1 MRFLLLSLGSRGD
14 TQPYAALGLALQAQ
28 GHQAV
33 LCVPE
38 NFGPFVTGLGL
49 EHASLP
55 WNTQASLADPSLQ
68 ADIRGN
74 HTFRFFQRIKA
85 QAWERRRAMGAA
97 LLTAA
102 QDCDAI
108 VCASTTEDLAVLLG
122 AYLDK
127 PVLQTE
133 LAPLTPSS
141 GFAAIGFSLR
151 DLGGPL
157 NRLSHGLSRFG
168 WWRLNRAFAADLAA
182 GLGIQI
188 PFGSPALA
196 AQRAGAPVLHGYSR
210 HLAPRPADWS
220 EAQHPISG
228 AWQLGEDAQ
237 RLHGD
242 HQDAGFTHWLEDG
255 TPPLFMSF
263 GSMAV
268 LPGEELLEL
277 AGDLAEA
284 LEARVVLGLGW
295 SQIDSPDCDLPEGV
309 ALSGD
314 CDHAW
319 LFSRCSAVIHHG
331 GAGSTHSAAASG
343 LPQVV
348 CPFFADQPFW
358 AERVRRTGAGVVLP
372 FKRLGAQ
379 SLVDA
384 VGAALQEPVQDA
396 AAQLG
401 AALQEEGGA
410 AAGARWLVER
420 ALASQDAKG

>member
-38 NFGPFVTGLGL
+38 NFAAFVAGLGL
-49 EHASLP
+49 EHAPLP
-55 WNTQASLADPSLQ
+55 WDTQASLRDPRLAES
-68 ADIRGN
+68 IRRDQ
-74 HTFRFFQRIKA
+74 TYRFFQVVKD
-85 QAWERRRAMGAA
+85 QAWERRQA
-97 LLTAA
+97 LGDAILKAA
-102 QDCDAI
+102 QACDVI
-108 VCASTTEDLAVLLG
+108 VCASTTEDMAVLLG
-122 AYLDK
+122 QALGK

-141 GFAAIGFSLR
+141 EFPALGLGTLSL
-151 DLGGPL
+151 GPL
-157 NRLSHGLSRFG
+157 NKLSHALFRHG
-168 WWRLNRAFAADLAA
+168 WWRVNRALAADFAQ
-182 GLGIQI
+182 GLGVRV
-188 PFGSPALA
+188 PYSSPAL
-196 AQRAGAPVLHGYSR
+196 RAIKQGAPVLHGFSR
-210 HLAPRPADWS
+210 HLVPQPLDWPAS
-220 EAQHPISG
+220 QHLVSG
-228 AWQLGEDAQ
+228 AWQLGADAQ

-242 HQDAGFTHWLEDG
+242 HQDAGFAHWLEDG
-255 TPPLFMSF
+255 PPPLFMSF

-284 LEARVVLGLGW
+284 LETRLVLGLGW

-343 LPQVV
+343 LPQVI

-358 AERVRRTGAGVVLP
+358 AERVRRTGAGIVLP
-372 FKRLGAQ
+372 FKRLDAE
-379 SLVDA
+379 SLADA
-384 VGAALQEPVQDA
+384 VGAALSEPVQDA

-401 AALQEEGGA
+401 AAVQEEGGA
-410 AAGARWLVER
+410 AAGARWLIER